1 MLLCGI
7 ASVALRCLLSIRAPH
22 LLAWQS
28 YCTFR
33 CAVAS
38 GMPHNERGSGGPWW
52 QIDLP
57 RMLKRKPLKEKA
69 YTERGLRF
77 ALRSTLHTSFG
88 SSFSVGGFRGPS
100 PVACGPEPVAAPS
113 ATRAESRR
121 SERSMF
127 VDFVWIMIWQED
139 FFILKLFFKHNF
151 TISEPWTCTPSLQC
165 RPACCCS
172 CSSGRGCCRPTF
184 WRGSAAMLVVA
195 T

>member
-1 MLLCGI
+1 MLLSGI
-7 ASVALRCLLSIRAPH
+7 ASVALRCLLSIRAPC

-38 GMPHNERGSGGPWW
+38 GMPHNERGSGGSWW

-127 VDFVWIMIWQED
+127 VDFVWIIIWQR
-139 FFILKLFFKHNF
+139 FFHSKIIF
-151 TISEPWTCTPSLQC
+151 
-165 RPACCCS
+165 
-172 CSSGRGCCRPTF
+172 
-184 WRGSAAMLVVA
+184 
-195 T
+195 